1 MSIGVPDNIK
11 NMYIGGNVPGTTY
24 VENPDGE
31 VTISGTGYVTSTGI
45 LLQKTADNGTSISL
59 NNGQSLTATYTLS
72 NNAGKRLF
80 AIPAVSI
87 FEDEISAAGIIPN
100 GSNIGASDYLF
111 SSWIDTAEDDNNNIV
126 FKVYVLNQS
135 GGTHTIYVY
144 ASFRYLV
151 DQGGVE

>member
-11 NMYIGGNVPGTTY
+11 NMYFGGNSPGTTY
-24 VENPDGE
+24 VENASGE
-31 VTISGTGYVTSTGI
+31 VTISGTGYVTSTG
-45 LLQKTADNGTSISL
+45 LSLQKTADNGASLSL
-59 NNGQSLTATYTLS
+59 NDGQSLTATYTLS
-72 NNAGKRLF
+72 NDAGKRLF

-87 FEDEISAAGIIPN
+87 FEDEVSGAALLPN
-100 GSNIGASDYLF
+100 GSNIGASDYAF
-111 SSWIDTAEDDNNNIV
+111 SAWVDTASDDNNNVV

-151 DQGGVE
+151 DEGGVA